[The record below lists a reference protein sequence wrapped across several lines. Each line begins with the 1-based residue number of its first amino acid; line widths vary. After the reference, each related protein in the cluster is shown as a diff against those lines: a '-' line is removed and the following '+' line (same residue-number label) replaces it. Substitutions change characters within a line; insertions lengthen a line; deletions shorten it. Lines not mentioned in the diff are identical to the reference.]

1 MMSDPTFNK
10 GDEKPMGAAYPI
22 AAEPISSSLYSSWS
36 QLFPDNGSR
45 IAVNLAYV
53 RGPKLQGFES
63 GPGALY
69 IADLKTKQKP
79 V

>member
-10 GDEKPMGAAYPI
+10 GDAKPIGAAYPI
-22 AAEPISSSLYSSWS
+22 AAEPLRSSRYSSWN
-36 QLFPDNGSR
+36 QLFPNNGIR
-45 IAVNLAYV
+45 TAVNLACV
-53 RGPKLQGFES
+53 RGPKLWGFES

-69 IADLKTKQKP
+69 IAYLKTKQKP